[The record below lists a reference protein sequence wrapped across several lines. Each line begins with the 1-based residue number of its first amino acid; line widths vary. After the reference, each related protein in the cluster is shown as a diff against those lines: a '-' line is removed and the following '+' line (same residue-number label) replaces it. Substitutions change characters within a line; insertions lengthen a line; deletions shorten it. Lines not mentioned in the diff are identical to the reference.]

1 MKICDRCN
9 TVLDDMNEGFQ
20 GTFPESYKSEA
31 VPKENRKT
39 KLETSHIVKAIINPK
54 TVEFCYECSED
65 LEFIIDNFI
74 HYRNIHLT
82 NTRAIKEK
90 EIKAID

>member
-1 MKICDRCN
+1 MRLCDRCN
-9 TVLDDMNEGFQ
+9 TQLDGMNEGFQ
-20 GTFPESYKSEA
+20 GTFPESYKSEP

-54 TVEFCYECSED
+54 TVEFCDECSED

-74 HYRNIHLT
+74 NYRNIHLT
-82 NTRAIKEK
+82 NTKPVRTVKEV
-90 EIKAID
+90 EY